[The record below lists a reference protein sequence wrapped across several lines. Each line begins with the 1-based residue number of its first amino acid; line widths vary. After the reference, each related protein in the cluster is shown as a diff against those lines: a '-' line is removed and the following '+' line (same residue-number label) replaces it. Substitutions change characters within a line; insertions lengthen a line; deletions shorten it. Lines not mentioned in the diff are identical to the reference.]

1 MLSSGA
7 VAQSDVDACLADA
20 GVKKGGDLSYE
31 QFKDAVMNA
40 QTGIGAAA
48 GLGFLCL
55 LLTLRQPAAPSGAAL
70 AQAASQVLVGST
82 RAT

>member
-31 QFKDAVMNA
+31 QFKEAVTA
-40 QTGIGAAA
+40 LDELVEGQVRP
-48 GLGFLCL
+48 GLG
-55 LLTLRQPAAPSGAAL
+55 PI
-70 AQAASQVLVGST
+70 
-82 RAT
+82 